1 MRQICLDTETT
12 GLNADKGD
20 RIVEV
25 GCAEIV
31 GRTLSDKPEAFF
43 HRYINPERDVPA
55 EAVQLHGL
63 DNAFLADKPL
73 FADIA
78 DEFLQFVQGA
88 ELIIH
93 NASFDV
99 GFLNMEL
106 DRLGKGRIEDY
117 CPKVTDSLKM
127 ASNIFPGLRNTLDV
141 LCSRYEI
148 DKSART
154 LHGALLDARLLAEVY
169 LAMTRKQGEL
179 LGDTIEA
186 GTSGFQLPDK
196 SLFVRACVPAEELA
210 LHEAF
215 LETIAKKSK
224 KGCLWTQAL
233 QSTQHLTEN

>member
-20 RIVEV
+20 RIVEI

-43 HRYINPERDVPA
+43 HRYVNPERDVPV
-55 EAVQLHGL
+55 EAVGVHGL
-63 DNAFLADKPL
+63 DNAFLADKPV

-78 DEFLQFVQGA
+78 DEFLEFVKGA

-93 NASFDV
+93 NAGFDV

-106 DRLGKGRIEDY
+106 ERLNKGRLEDY

-127 ASNIFPGLRNTLDV
+127 ASDMFPGLRNTLKV
-141 LCSRYEI
+141 LCSRYDI
-148 DKSART
+148 DDSERT

-169 LAMTRKQGEL
+169 LAMTRKQGDL
-179 LGDTIEA
+179 LSDTIEA
-186 GTSGFQLPDK
+186 GATGFQIPDP
-196 SLFVRACVPAEELA
+196 SLFVRASISPDELVE
-210 LHEAF
+210 HEAF
-215 LETIAKKSK
+215 LARIAKKSK
-224 KGCLWTQAL
+224 KGCLWAL
-233 QSTQHLTEN
+233 AQQPSG